1 MIYGDL
7 QIFDILIFA
16 GIAAFLF
23 FRLSKVLGQRGG
35 FEKSKNQPMES
46 DDEKINEEK
55 TIPELDPKLS
65 KLSIAYENIKDF
77 NHNDFFE
84 GAKSAFETIL
94 NAYNNEDKTTLKN
107 LVTKDVY
114 AAFEKSIN
122 EKNIQK
128 DMQILSIKIEKVEE
142 VVIKNS
148 NIYISIK
155 FLSEQIF
162 DNDEKKKTTKEDT
175 WIFEKPI
182 NSNNPNWFL
191 SST

>member
-1 MIYGDL
+1 
-7 QIFDILIFA
+7 
-16 GIAAFLF
+16 
-23 FRLSKVLGQRGG
+23 
-35 FEKSKNQPMES
+35 
-46 DDEKINEEK
+46 
-55 TIPELDPKLS
+55 
-65 KLSIAYENIKDF
+65 
-77 NHNDFFE
+77 
-84 GAKSAFETIL
+84 
-94 NAYNNEDKTTLKN
+94 
-107 LVTKDVY
+107 
-114 AAFEKSIN
+114 
-122 EKNIQK
+122 
-128 DMQILSIKIEKVEE
+128 MQILSIKIEKVEE

>member
-65 KLSIAYENIKDF
+65 KLSIA
-77 NHNDFFE
+77 
-84 GAKSAFETIL
+84 
-94 NAYNNEDKTTLKN
+94 
-107 LVTKDVY
+107 
-114 AAFEKSIN
+114 
-122 EKNIQK
+122 
-128 DMQILSIKIEKVEE
+128 
-142 VVIKNS
+142 
-148 NIYISIK
+148 
-155 FLSEQIF
+155 
-162 DNDEKKKTTKEDT
+162 
-175 WIFEKPI
+175 
-182 NSNNPNWFL
+182 
-191 SST
+191 